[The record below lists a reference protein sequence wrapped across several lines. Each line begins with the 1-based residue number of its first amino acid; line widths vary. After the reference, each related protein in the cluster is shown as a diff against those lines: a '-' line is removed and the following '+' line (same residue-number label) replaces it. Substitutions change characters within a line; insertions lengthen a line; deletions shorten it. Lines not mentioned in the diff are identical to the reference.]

1 VNESQDPASGV
12 AESQVG
18 AGFQAMAT
26 GDWRGARDAFSA
38 VLAVAEVPE
47 ALFGLANALF
57 WLGDLAGTIANCEKA
72 YAGFR
77 RRGDPMFAAGA
88 ALALV
93 GYNKGYLGNTA
104 AARGWLSRAA
114 RIIENEA
121 PELRGELLGATAYV
135 TEDPV
140 ESEALARRAAEIGR
154 ANGHSDLELMA
165 MHAVGQALVQ
175 QGRTEEGMALLDE
188 AMAGV
193 IGGEYGD
200 PLTAAQMSCMTMVVC
215 GSCFDL
221 ERATQWVQSLQ
232 RFIERYGCPFLYAEC
247 RTYYGRVLFE
257 NGDWGAAETL
267 LAEAISMSQGVFES
281 PHAFASGTLAE
292 LRLAQGKVE
301 DAARVLR
308 GVEGRAEA
316 AAAVASV
323 RLQQGEPSAAA
334 AVLRRRLAAT
344 SPNRLDVAAVI
355 ELLGEAEIALSD
367 SGAAV
372 ERGRALIALGTAS
385 HCDLIVAHGERLLGH
400 ALAASDVPA
409 ACAHLETALAAFVH
423 AGIPY
428 RTAQT
433 RLMLAQVLGHRDR
446 EVAGAEARTALA
458 VFEDLGASRDAD
470 AAAALMRD
478 LGIKAAR
485 TGPKNTGRLT
495 SREQEVLA
503 LLGEGLS
510 NPEIAGRLFLSRKT
524 VEHHVA
530 RILSKLGLRGRAEA
544 AALAARGTPR

>member
-1 VNESQDPASGV
+1 MAASQV
-12 AESQVG
+12 AQVG

-140 ESEALARRAAEIGR
+140 ESEALARQAAEIGR

-232 RFIERYGCPFLYAEC
+232 GFIERYGCPFLYAEC

-257 NGDWGAAETL
+257 NGDWAGAETL
-267 LAEAISMSQGVFES
+267 LAEAISMSQGVFEA

-292 LRLAQGKVE
+292 LRLAQGRVE

-308 GVEGRAEA
+308 GVEGRTEA

-510 NPEIAGRLFLSRKT
+510 NPEIARRLFLSRKT

-544 AALAARGTPR
+544 AALAARSTPG

>member
-1 VNESQDPASGV
+1 VAASQV
-12 AESQVG
+12 AQVG

-140 ESEALARRAAEIGR
+140 ESEALARQAAEIGR

-232 RFIERYGCPFLYAEC
+232 SFIERYGCPFLYAEC

-257 NGDWGAAETL
+257 NGDWAAAETL
-267 LAEAISMSQGVFES
+267 LAEAISMSQGVFEA

-292 LRLAQGKVE
+292 LRLAQGRVE

-308 GVEGRAEA
+308 GVEGRTEA

-510 NPEIAGRLFLSRKT
+510 NPEIARRLFLSRKT

-544 AALAARGTPR
+544 AALAARGTPG